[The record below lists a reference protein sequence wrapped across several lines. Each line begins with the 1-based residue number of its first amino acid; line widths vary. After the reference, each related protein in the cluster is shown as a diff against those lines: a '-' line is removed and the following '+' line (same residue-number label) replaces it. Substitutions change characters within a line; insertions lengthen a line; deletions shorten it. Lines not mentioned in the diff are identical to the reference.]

1 MAQGKFHLATIK
13 PRVEVLGNTV
23 YTADDI
29 LFDWHAFEVP
39 KGGFCIKTLTAVV
52 AGLDKV
58 ATAGVDVEL
67 FFAKSLNGVAPTSL
81 GAANGATSL
90 IACNANRNHIIGRQY
105 LDASALE
112 DGDRLVGYNVW
123 AGGGGGVTGLGTAK
137 LNDINLVMEGDPNY
151 AGTTSGYQTIWIAAF
166 TIGTPNHGTT
176 VLLNQAG
183 NQAISTTSVALVTD
197 GGDADDVFGIGDE
210 IMAYAADGSSPSI
223 VGTVTAVAANL
234 LTVDKVEEAFTDDD
248 ELCFRAPYIFHLGL
262 EY

>member
-1 MAQGKFHLATIK
+1 MIKGKFHLATVK
-13 PRVEVLGNTV
+13 PRIEVRGNLV
-23 YTADDI
+23 YSADDI
-29 LFDWHAFEVP
+29 LFDWHKFEVP
-39 KGGFCIKTLTAVV
+39 RGGFCIKTLTAVV

-58 ATAGVDVEL
+58 ATAGIDVEL

-81 GAANGATSL
+81 GEANTATSL

-112 DGDRLVGYNVW
+112 DGDRLIGYNVW
-123 AGGGGGVTGLGTAK
+123 SGGGGGATGLGTAK

-151 AGTTSGYQTIWIAAF
+151 AGTTAGYQTIWMAAF

-176 VLLNQAG
+176 VLLNQGDGQDA
-183 NQAISTTSVALVTD
+183 STTSVALITD
-197 GGDADDVFGIGDE
+197 GGDADDVFGVGDE
-210 IMAYAADGSSPSI
+210 IMAYAGNGSSPSI

-234 LTVDKVEEAFTDDD
+234 LTVDKVEQALVDDD
-248 ELCFRAPYIFHLGL
+248 ELVFRAPYIFHLGL